1 MSKSN
6 GNSAT
11 RAAGLL
17 ETFRKGSTLLALA
30 MALEL
35 IQPLE
40 TLNTAL
46 QGREV
51 TVSGMKK
58 AVASV
63 QAYLQKRRS
72 DSSFETLFEKTSKV
86 RAQLDLDK
94 IAPPRIRRPPKRFTG
109 VTGPTEVFVPDSV
122 VQYYKIDY
130 FKLLDTAL
138 AQLSSRTSQD
148 GLNIYEKLE
157 TCLLSGEI
165 NDACM
170 QYPEINSSAL
180 KTQLALFKMQF
191 RYSSTDEAASVM
203 RS

>member
-6 GNSAT
+6 GNSAA

-17 ETFRKGSTLLALA
+17 ETFRKGSTLLALG

-63 QAYLQKRRS
+63 QAYLQERRS
-72 DSSFETLFEKTSKV
+72 DSSFETLFEETSKV
-86 RAQLDLDK
+86 RAELDLDE

-109 VTGPTEVFVPDSV
+109 PAEAFDPDSV
-122 VQYYKIDY
+122 VQ
-130 FKLLDTAL
+130 
-138 AQLSSRTSQD
+138 
-148 GLNIYEKLE
+148 
-157 TCLLSGEI
+157 
-165 NDACM
+165 
-170 QYPEINSSAL
+170 
-180 KTQLALFKMQF
+180 
-191 RYSSTDEAASVM
+191 
-203 RS
+203 